1 MVSLAPESLPTTVKV
16 ACKKL
21 FEPNNVFTVVAVKLI
36 VVPTTVLETLVPIVV
51 VELRAT
57 ASGVLTPTPLNV
69 LNVLTSEI
77 VAV

>member
-1 MVSLAPESLPTTVKV
+1 V
-16 ACKKL
+16 

-36 VVPTTVLETLVPIVV
+36 VVPITVLDTLVPTVV

-57 ASGVLTPTPLNV
+57 ASGVLIPTPLNW
-69 LNVLTSEI
+69 LSVLTSEI